1 MPRMDRRE
9 RDKGAR
15 LNPLQFQVVLE
26 VLLVGRRRLD
36 EIIHATGVIEESIC
50 FFGRNRRRTDDLIE
64 MSIERQLSV
73 FFLWIL
79 LFERVINLFVLWLQA
94 RVDQGSVPSG
104 RYTPLH
110 KMRSIIAG

>member
-1 MPRMDRRE
+1 MPRMDRRD

-36 EIIHATGVIEESIC
+36 KIIHATGVIEESI
-50 FFGRNRRRTDDLIE
+50 FFFSRNRRRTDDLIE

-73 FFLWIL
+73 FF
-79 LFERVINLFVLWLQA
+79 FV
-94 RVDQGSVPSG
+94 DTSF
-104 RYTPLH
+104 
-110 KMRSIIAG
+110 